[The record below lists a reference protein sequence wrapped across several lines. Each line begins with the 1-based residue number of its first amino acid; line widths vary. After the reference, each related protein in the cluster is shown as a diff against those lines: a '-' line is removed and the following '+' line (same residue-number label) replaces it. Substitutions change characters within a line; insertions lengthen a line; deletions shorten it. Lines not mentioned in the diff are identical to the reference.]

1 MKRDNDKKTKK
12 RGQIKASSYT
22 YRDLKK
28 QAVSLGMPFPDA
40 CAADFNGL
48 ASWVNK
54 TTNKPDPNL
63 ITEYDKWM
71 DKQLEEA
78 GYDKDD
84 PMRSYQ
90 LCLGYIGEEDTT
102 SRSVKEPKA
111 TTKKESK
118 RSRIKD
124 ERGFV
129 KGSKKAYVMELLSR
143 GYDLERVTRRVLAKF
158 PEANKKSISTW
169 YRQGKKKLAKENA

>member
-90 LCLGYIGEEDTT
+90 LCLGYIGEEDTS
-102 SRSVKEPKA
+102 SRSVKEP
-111 TTKKESK
+111 K